1 MTLPKLRSDLLEN
14 PTIGKFLG
22 NNVYKIRMVITSK
35 GKGKSGGARVISYVY
50 VQEELLF
57 LLSIYDKSKKE
68 NITDNEIKT
77 FLNSLPI

>member
-14 PTIGKFLG
+14 NTIGKFLG